1 MKTYSSFSQL
11 CHSPM
16 LRCAAVML
24 VALSWSSLAFCGE
37 IHDAARDGNLEKV
50 KALIKNNP
58 DLVFSKDDK
67 YNGQTPL
74 HAAASHDH
82 NDVVE
87 LLLANK
93 AEVNATN
100 NDGDTP
106 LHAAAFKGHKDVA
119 ELLLANKADVNARD
133 NYGWTALHT
142 AVLNRHKDMAELL
155 LASNA
160 DVNAQENVGNKDISN
175 YG

>member
-58 DLVFSKDDK
+58 DLVFSKDDF
-67 YNGQTPL
+67 GHTPL
-74 HAAASHDH
+74 YLAAASGRK
-82 NDVVE
+82 NVV
-87 LLLANK
+87 
-93 AEVNATN
+93 
-100 NDGDTP
+100 
-106 LHAAAFKGHKDVA
+106 
-119 ELLLANKADVNARD
+119 ELLLANKADVNVTNNNGETPLRKAVVKGG
-133 NYGWTALHT
+133 NYDLQ
-142 AVLNRHKDMAELL
+142 ELL
-155 LASNA
+155 R
-160 DVNAQENVGNKDISN
+160 QHGGHE
-175 YG
+175 

>member
-1 MKTYSSFSQL
+1 
-11 CHSPM
+11 M

-74 HAAASHDH
+74 HAA
-82 NDVVE
+82 
-87 LLLANK
+87 
-93 AEVNATN
+93 
-100 NDGDTP
+100 
-106 LHAAAFKGHKDVA
+106 
-119 ELLLANKADVNARD
+119 
-133 NYGWTALHT
+133 
-142 AVLNRHKDMAELL
+142 VLNRHKDVAELL

-160 DVNAQENVGNKDISN
+160 DVNAQVPIVGLTPLLIAAGGGYPDVVKLLRQH
-175 YG
+175 GGQE